1 VVLGYDQNVPKD
13 SIFLQL
19 QHELLY
25 KCQQFYCPISA
36 EYLELNC
43 KTEYTYAM
51 EGIMPE
57 FHHISVEYTENDLD
71 YTFHDPVHSFP
82 ALYLSWTPP
91 TEIPRL
97 KEYLNVK
104 TMLSIFLSDAS

>member
-1 VVLGYDQNVPKD
+1 
-13 SIFLQL
+13 
-19 QHELLY
+19 
-25 KCQQFYCPISA
+25 
-36 EYLELNC
+36 
-43 KTEYTYAM
+43 M

-82 ALYLSWTPP
+82 ALYFSGTPP
-91 TEIPRL
+91 TQIPRL

-104 TMLSIFLSDAS
+104 TMLSIFLRDAS